1 MALYGFNH
9 QIKWKDF
16 TTRSSPP
23 PGEDHYAFTTATATT
38 KGGLKAYKNSDD
50 GKYYLKSS
58 SVKIEIKMVKSKS
71 WILQDKKTD
80 KLLKH
85 EQLHYNISALGG
97 RDLERGLLALS
108 ADSPQDLIQKRDDL
122 GARIQALIDKVNK
135 EYDNNI
141 LWGTDHGRLELNQD
155 IWAMYLSKIM
165 NDPNGELK
173 SIYHVMER

>member
-1 MALYGFNH
+1 MALNGFKYKV
-9 QIKWKDF
+9 KWKDF
-16 TTRSSPP
+16 TPRTSPP
-23 PGEDHYAFTTATATT
+23 PGEDHYAFTTAKAVT
-38 KGGLKAYKNSDD
+38 KGELKAYKNSDD
-50 GKYYLKSS
+50 GKYYIKSS
-58 SVKIEIKMVKSKS
+58 SVVVEVKMVKSES
-71 WILQDKKTD
+71 WVLKDQQTD

-108 ADSPQDLIQKRDDL
+108 ANSPAELLNKRDEL
-122 GARIQALIDKVNK
+122 AAKIQSLINKTNK

-155 IWAMYLSKIM
+155 IWEMYLSKLM

-173 SIYHVMER
+173 SIYHVMQR